1 VADFATAAELETFT
15 GGLIT
20 DAPRATALLGYAS
33 AWIRKY
39 TGQTLSLV
47 PGDTV
52 IFGESPAS
60 VLYLPQRPVT
70 AVTSILVDGVATTSF
85 VWKRWG
91 TVYRLPADTDWV
103 FSDHVQVIYDHGYAT
118 TTDEYQAVKAVC
130 LNAASR
136 LWTINKA
143 PQFDQFGNPTE
154 AAGFGPEMF
163 LSLAE
168 RDLLMDLG
176 NVAVG

>member
-1 VADFATAAELETFT
+1 MASFATAAELETFT
-15 GGLIT
+15 GGAIT
-20 DAPRATALLGYAS
+20 DTARATALLAYVS
-33 AWIRKY
+33 DWIRAFS
-39 TGQTLSLV
+39 GQTLSQV
-47 PGDTV
+47 AGDTV
-52 IFGESPAS
+52 VFGQSGVELLA
-60 VLYLPQRPVT
+60 LPQHPVT
-70 AVTSILVDGVATTSF
+70 AVTSVLVDAVAVTNF
-85 VWKRWG
+85 VWTRWG
-91 TVYRLPADTDWV
+91 NLYLLPAAYWT
-103 FSDHVQVIYDHGYAT
+103 FTDHVQVTYDHGFAT
-118 TTDEYQAVKAVC
+118 TDPEYQMIKTAC

-168 RDLLMDLG
+168 RELLMDLG